1 MAELHA
7 DARLV
12 REPFTDVAHQRA
24 AVSLGMWVFIAQE
37 VLFFGV
43 LFVWYGLFR
52 AQHPDVVAAGGRA
65 LDVPLATVM
74 TVTLLVSSFTMV
86 LAVRSAMLGARR
98 GLAGWLAATG
108 LLAVAFLAMKAWEY
122 HHHIAAGEVPVV
134 DLHAASSVVEAGRAQ
149 FFGLYFVMTG
159 FHALHVVGGVLVI
172 AWRALA
178 AARGRELPRWTAIM
192 GLGLYWHLVDV
203 VWLFVFPALYLAG
216 HA

>member
-1 MAELHA
+1 MAEPLI
-7 DARLV
+7 
-12 REPFTDVAHQRA
+12 REPFASAAHQRA

-52 AQHPDVVAAGGRA
+52 AQHPEVVAAGGRL
-65 LDVPLATVM
+65 LDVPLATAM

-86 LAVRSAMLGARR
+86 MAVRSSMLSVRR
-98 GLAGWLAATG
+98 GVVGWLALTAVLG
-108 LLAVAFLAMKAWEY
+108 LAFLVMKGTEY
-122 HHHIAAGEVPVV
+122 YHHIAAGELPVV
-134 DLHAASSVVEAGRAQ
+134 DLRAAASVAEAGRAQ

-159 FHALHVVGGVLVI
+159 FHALHVLGGIVVI
-172 AWRALA
+172 VARVIQ
-178 AARGRELPRWTAIM
+178 AARGRALPRWTGIM
-192 GLGLYWHLVDV
+192 GLGLYWHLVDI